1 MFKKYIP
8 LLAFL
13 LWGQCFMP
21 LQPVSAA
28 GETLNVVTTTTI
40 FADLV
45 KQIGGE
51 RVEVKAVAS
60 PKQNIHFYSPKPS
73 DVRAVASADLYVNV
87 GLDLEAWSDPLLE
100 AAGKPELMR
109 GRNRNLDLSKG
120 IALLHVPTGNISR
133 SEGDIHLF
141 GNPHYTM
148 NPENFKI
155 MAKSV
160 AEKLAEIDPSGAAS
174 YQENE
179 KQFLSQLDAKLQ
191 EWKSLC
197 QHCQDKEIISYHE
210 DIAYFAQFVGLKAEQ
225 FIEPKPGIPPGP
237 RHLAELADYAVQH
250 PVGAIV
256 LPTYYSR
263 ATAEKLAE
271 RIGTRSVTIVQ
282 NAGEVAGSE
291 GVVGFFDYNFR
302 QISEALK

>member
-8 LLAFL
+8 LLAFV

-73 DVRAVASADLYVNV
+73 DVRAVASADLYVNA

-109 GRNRNLDLSKG
+109 GRVRNLDLSKG

-160 AEKLAEIDPSGAAS
+160 AEKLAEIDQSGAAS
-174 YQENE
+174 YQENVN
-179 KQFLSQLDAKLQ
+179 QFLSQLDTKLQ

-197 QHCQDKEIISYHE
+197 QHCQNKEIISYHD
-210 DIAYFAQFVGLKAEQ
+210 DIAYFAQFAGLKSEQ

-250 PVGAIV
+250 PVGAII

-291 GVVGFFDYNFR
+291 GVIGFFDYNFR